1 MSTVRFGAFSA
12 RGLGAA
18 LLLGLAVLGGVARA
32 AELPPLP
39 EAKTLKVF
47 GVDIRYYEMGPDK
60 PDAPTLV
67 LLHGLGSNARDNWGA
82 VMPALAAT
90 HRVLALDQLGFGG
103 SAKPIIDYSI
113 QLWVDTLGEFLREK
127 KVGGFTL
134 VGESLGGWIA
144 AQYAIQAL
152 QGIAADPA
160 FTLPKPSRLVLCDA
174 AGRRATMEQLF
185 APPPAG
191 KRGPPAVSLAGVKGS
206 VGAVF
211 YTARVPR
218 AGDLRASLE
227 WNLNKDD
234 GWTVHSVTSNL
245 ALLEEAVDGQL
256 DAIRIPTLVIWGEHD
271 RLVPVAD
278 GHWYA
283 AGIAGA
289 KLVLIPETAHIPMT
303 EAPDAFLKVL
313 QPFLR

>member
-1 MSTVRFGAFSA
+1 MTTKKMARRTRFAA
-12 RGLGAA
+12 VLACTAA
-18 LLLGLAVLGGVARA
+18 LLWTLPVAA
-32 AELPPLP
+32 ADPLP
-39 EAKTLKVF
+39 DARTIKVF
-47 GVDIRYYEMGPDK
+47 GVDIRYYEMGPERA
-60 PDAPTLV
+60 DAPTLV

-103 SAKPIIDYSI
+103 SAKPIVDYSI

-127 KVGGFTL
+127 HVGRFTL

-160 FTLPKPSRLVLCDA
+160 FALPKPAQLVLCDA
-174 AGRRATMEQLF
+174 AGRRATMAQLF

-191 KRGPPAVSLAGVKGS
+191 ARTPPAVSLAGVKQS

-211 YTARVPR
+211 YKARVPQ
-218 AGDLRASLE
+218 ADDLRASLA
-227 WNLNKDD
+227 WNLDKDD
-234 GWTVHSVTSNL
+234 GWTVHSVSNP
-245 ALLEEAVDGQL
+245 ALLDEAVDGQL
-256 DAIRIPTLVIWGEHD
+256 DAIRIPTLLIWGEHD
-271 RLVPVAD
+271 GLIPVAD
-278 GHWYA
+278 GRWYA
-283 AGIAGA
+283 AGIAGS
-289 KLVLIPETAHIPMT
+289 KLMLIPETAHVPMT